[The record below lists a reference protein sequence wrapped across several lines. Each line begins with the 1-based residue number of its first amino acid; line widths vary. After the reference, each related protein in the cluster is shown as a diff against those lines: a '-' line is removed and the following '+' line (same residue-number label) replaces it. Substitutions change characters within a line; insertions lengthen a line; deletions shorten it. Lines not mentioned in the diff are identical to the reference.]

1 MNKSG
6 PNKVGDI
13 IKDRITLAVNA
24 HTLVPYALRYM
35 YGSNPAEQNMSA
47 VGILDGFLKF
57 AGIFYE
63 SDLTHH
69 IRRGGNLEDNLVTI
83 LRMRNYKRAEDKIV
97 SPETSLLECFELM
110 TAGNRTHL
118 AVLDGD
124 TFLGLISHKDIG
136 PSIGS
141 QLREDEREIHEAVPL
156 IVEIERQADSMKEHL
171 NSLKSSGFKLYGL
184 IGNITHLTAQL
195 KQLLQ
200 NKS

>member
-1 MNKSG
+1 MSQSG

-47 VGILDGFLKF
+47 VGMLNGFLKF

-83 LRMRNYKRAEDKIV
+83 LRMRNYKRAEDKVV

-124 TFLGLISHKDIG
+124 TFLGLISHKDID

-141 QLREDEREIHEAVPL
+141 QLREDEQELHEALPL
-156 IVEIERQADSMKEHL
+156 VENIDLEIYYLKQAMERNFLSKQL
-171 NSLKSSGFKLYGL
+171 GL
-184 IGNITHLTAQL
+184 ARLDIMSESISEL

-200 NKS
+200 NKP